1 MEDINILMSV
11 NKKFLKNSEEMIFS
25 LLYYSSKKIN
35 LYLMYQEK
43 ELNQTDIK
51 SLSQFVAKTGKGKL
65 IPIKFNTTK
74 LKGVRVTGEDGYFFS
89 IETYSR
95 LFCAFYLPKNVD
107 KILYLDVDMVCTGDI
122 NELYEVSLEGKI
134 WAGVED
140 KDIQEK
146 DLIRL
151 DLPKSYRYINAGV
164 ALINVKKLRENY
176 SEPDILTP
184 IIENHKEWIYL
195 DQDFINKVFAG
206 DIKIIEEKYNL
217 LAKSKRYSELKEKP
231 LIIHYAGSV
240 KPWDNDV
247 SRFDI
252 EYIEPYYEILKVE
265 GKEEKL
271 DKLQE
276 EHKKHGYKNLTH

>member
-1 MEDINILMSV
+1 MEEINILMSV

-43 ELNQTDIK
+43 ELNQTDIEG
-51 SLSQFVAKTGKGKL
+51 LSKFVENTSKGKL
-65 IPIKFNTTK
+65 IPIKFDTTK

-95 LFCAFYLPKNVD
+95 LFCAFYLPKSVD
-107 KILYLDVDMVCTGDI
+107 RILYLDVDMICTGDI
-122 NELYEVSLEGKI
+122 SELYDISLEGKI
-134 WAGVED
+134 WAGAED
-140 KDIQEK
+140 KDIEEK

-151 DLPKSYRYINAGV
+151 GLPKEYKYVNAGV
-164 ALINVKKLRENY
+164 ALINVKKLRNNY
-176 SEPDILTP
+176 LEQYILTP
-184 IIENHKEWIYL
+184 IIENHKEGIYL

-217 LAKSKRYSELKEKP
+217 LAKSKSYRELKEKP
-231 LIIHYAGSV
+231 LIVHYAGSV

-252 EYIEPYYEILKVE
+252 EYIEPYYEILELE
-265 GKEEKL
+265 GKKEKL
-271 DKLQE
+271 NKLQE
-276 EHKKHGYKNLTH
+276 EHRKYGYNNKK